1 MAENKDRIVS
11 LIIDDVVKSESD
23 LRDYLN
29 QINAELMLKFNE
41 YNKRSELTRL
51 YKADATLLKEASK
64 KTKMPQ
70 VQLISLIVRDALLGK
85 RDLNQYLDNLEAE
98 LKQVK
103 KWILKK

>member
-1 MAENKDRIVS
+1 MV
-11 LIIDDVVKSESD
+11 DDIVKSEED
-23 LRDYLN
+23 INQYLE
-29 QINAELMLKFNE
+29 QINAKLMLKFNE
-41 YNKRSELTRL
+41 NNKRSELTRL